1 MRHVASNAEA
11 FALLRERLVR
21 YKQTAAHPTLLLLQL
36 STPLSLLLSHMPSL
50 RSDFPLICIP
60 SHTAD
65 NAYPA
70 FHWLSFAVRHALL
83 RYLTCSD
90 WLTSHLELCRYA
102 HLPIGNLQV
111 DVPSQLLDVMY
122 ARSLRDG
129 KQVLWTS
136 RGGGGEIELGGRWVE
151 EERSMVG
158 EGEDSRRLEVNHSG
172 CYRTTCYELTMQ
184 RLCINAVLR
193 STDIEEENGT
203 AMVEAGG
210 DSSSSASSST
220 PSGSVAR
227 SFAILK
233 QCVTS
238 LFLDC
243 TQRRSLHADLLL
255 QHFHRWMYAHSSSLS
270 DPLLHAH
277 VATLMSQ
284 LYRSLLS
291 RLALLGSTLIHA
303 SFHRIILCTKKT
315 DPRQAA
321 AYIRFIQDTL
331 LKRPMF
337 SLIGF
342 QVTAE
347 WAALLY
353 LDPYNRSAIH
363 VSVSEEEEK
372 ALVAGEE
379 GGGGE
384 GGEVVEPV
392 VEQRWQMADYLP
404 LRCRQWLL
412 ILLKRYLLQPYLHS
426 LQHRHNALPHS
437 TSSPSPSS
445 QPVSSSSSSSSP
457 SDCCHSHLLSL
468 LRHIESQ
475 LYSILIDLSKPLAS
489 PPPDLSFPTH
499 LPGSHLPLTH
509 PGLEL
514 TKQLTHILSLD
525 PSTTDTTRTLRDNLF
540 RLLSINAWSA
550 QAAFVNPCR
559 VVLLV
564 DVVCDFCNVMK
575 DVDLCRNGGEGRRG
589 GLGEEEGEGREGE
602 REGEEGGKGSGRG
615 VRVLQCESCTFAY
628 DARMV
633 EERLMRGVRQRVLRY
648 QLQDLVC
655 RVCGSQQDRY
665 LQRRCDCS
673 GEYRGQREEG
683 GREDRVAEWRVMER
697 VCKEYGY
704 HEAHEMIA
712 FLRRME
718 GGADRVERPQRSLVD
733 AADGDLDTAMRHGGD
748 DDEDDDA

>member
-11 FALLRERLVR
+11 FTLLRERLTR
-21 YKQTAAHPTLLLLQL
+21 YKQTAAHPTLLLTQL
-36 STPLSLLLSHMPSL
+36 STPLSQLLSHLPSL
-50 RSDFPLICIP
+50 RSDFPLISIP

-65 NAYPA
+65 NQYPA

-102 HLPIGNLQV
+102 HLPIGNLHV
-111 DVPSQLLDVMY
+111 DVPSQLLDLMY

-151 EERSMVG
+151 EERSMMG

-172 CYRTTCYELTMQ
+172 LYRTTCYELTMQ

-203 AMVEAGG
+203 AAVAVDLMGEGG
-210 DSSSSASSST
+210 DDASAAPSTTPSASV
-220 PSGSVAR
+220 GR

-238 LFLDC
+238 LFIDC

-255 QHFHRWMYAHSSSLS
+255 QHFHRWMYAASSSLS

-277 VATLMSQ
+277 VATLMGQ

-291 RLALLGSTLIHA
+291 RLSLLGSTIIHA
-303 SFHRIILCTKKT
+303 SFHRLILCTKKT
-315 DPRQAA
+315 DPRQAS
-321 AYIRFIQDTL
+321 AYIQFIQDTL
-331 LKRPMF
+331 VKRPMF

-342 QVTAE
+342 QATGE

-353 LDPYNRSAIH
+353 YDPYNRSAIP
-363 VSVSEEEEK
+363 VAATEEEEK
-372 ALVAGEE
+372 ALVMGDGVE
-379 GGGGE
+379 G
-384 GGEVVEPV
+384 VEPA
-392 VEQRWQMADYLP
+392 VEQQWQMADYLP

-426 LQHRHNALPHS
+426 LQHRHAGLAQD
-437 TSSPSPSS
+437 T
-445 QPVSSSSSSSSP
+445 
-457 SDCCHSHLLSL
+457 DECCHSYLLSL

-475 LYSILIDLSKPLAS
+475 LYSILIDLAKPLPT
-489 PPPDLSFPTH
+489 PPRDLSFPT
-499 LPGSHLPLTH
+499 LPGSHLKLTH

-514 TKQLTHILSLD
+514 TKQITHALALD
-525 PSTTDTTRTLRDNLF
+525 PTTTDATRTLRDNLF
-540 RLLSINAWSA
+540 RVLSINAWSA
-550 QAAFVNPCR
+550 DAAFVNPCR
-559 VVLLV
+559 VVLLR
-564 DVVCDFCNVMK
+564 DVVCDFCNLMK
-575 DVDLCRNGGEGRRG
+575 DVDLCRNGGARG
-589 GLGEEEGEGREGE
+589 GGVGG
-602 REGEEGGKGSGRG
+602 GEEGGEGQGEGERKGSR
-615 VRVLQCESCTFAY
+615 VRVLQCEACTFAY
-628 DARMV
+628 DAKMI

-655 RVCGSQQDRY
+655 RACGSQQDKY

-697 VCKEYGY
+697 LCKEYGY

-712 FLRRME
+712 FQRRME
-718 GGADRVERPQRSLVD
+718 GVADRVERASA
-733 AADGDLDTAMRHGGD
+733 AADVAEDELDTAMRHD
-748 DDEDDDA
+748 DDDDD